1 MPTEFV
7 AAAGITAGALNE
19 TDFITI
25 NGQSIVGFDVQS
37 DDATHSF
44 VRAINAQSPDTGVTA
59 SLDNR
64 GHLKLVAEDGRNIEI
79 TASGGAGAFTGI
91 GASTV
96 ATASLNL
103 YSENQYQLSGANESF
118 IGFAD
123 NDFIGVNTNESINNM
138 DVLTRF
144 TANESIL
151 RIDRAIAQ
159 LTSDRAELGAVSNR
173 MQSTISNLSGVLESS
188 EQARS
193 RIRDADF
200 AAESASLAKNNVLQ
214 QAGVSI
220 LSQANAAPQAVLSL
234 LQGG

>member
-1 MPTEFV
+1 
-7 AAAGITAGALNE
+7 
-19 TDFITI
+19 
-25 NGQSIVGFDVQS
+25 
-37 DDATHSF
+37 
-44 VRAINAQSPDTGVTA
+44 
-59 SLDNR
+59 
-64 GHLKLVAEDGRNIEI
+64 
-79 TASGGAGAFTGI
+79 
-91 GASTV
+91 V

-173 MQSTISNLSGVLESS
+173 MQSTISNLSGVLESL

-220 LSQANAAPQAVLSL
+220 LSQANAAL
-234 LQGG
+234 